1 MKRKLVS
8 DVEPI
13 DIQKGILLLENL
25 QETRFFRNSSI
36 TDGMLEA
43 LLELKQAVKE
53 LSFDQDIE
61 EYEAL
66 QIILYDKDSMTEVWG
81 LIKMEKKVRN
91 FLKSK
96 KEIKYT
102 NKIMTTFDNIYRGLR
117 EEGLDDLEAM
127 QALQSIVYGAQLN
140 YDIQVDLNIII

>member
-1 MKRKLVS
+1 MVS

-53 LSFDQDIE
+53 LSYEQDIE
-61 EYEAL
+61 DSEAL
-66 QIILYDKDSMTEVWG
+66 QIILYDKDSMTEV
-81 LIKMEKKVRN
+81 
-91 FLKSK
+91 
-96 KEIKYT
+96 
-102 NKIMTTFDNIYRGLR
+102 
-117 EEGLDDLEAM
+117 
-127 QALQSIVYGAQLN
+127 
-140 YDIQVDLNIII
+140 

>member
-1 MKRKLVS
+1 MVS

-25 QETRFFRNSSI
+25 QDTKFFRNSSI

-66 QIILYDKDSMTEVWG
+66 QIILYD
-81 LIKMEKKVRN
+81 
-91 FLKSK
+91 
-96 KEIKYT
+96 
-102 NKIMTTFDNIYRGLR
+102 
-117 EEGLDDLEAM
+117 EE
-127 QALQSIVYGAQLN
+127 
-140 YDIQVDLNIII
+140 

>member
-1 MKRKLVS
+1 MVS

-25 QETRFFRNSSI
+25 QDTKFFRNSSI

-66 QIILYDKDSMTEVWG
+66 QIILYDKDSMTEV
-81 LIKMEKKVRN
+81 
-91 FLKSK
+91 
-96 KEIKYT
+96 
-102 NKIMTTFDNIYRGLR
+102 
-117 EEGLDDLEAM
+117 
-127 QALQSIVYGAQLN
+127 
-140 YDIQVDLNIII
+140 

>member
-1 MKRKLVS
+1 VKRKLVS

-66 QIILYDKDSMTEVWG
+66 QIILYDKDSMTEV
-81 LIKMEKKVRN
+81 
-91 FLKSK
+91 
-96 KEIKYT
+96 
-102 NKIMTTFDNIYRGLR
+102 
-117 EEGLDDLEAM
+117 
-127 QALQSIVYGAQLN
+127 
-140 YDIQVDLNIII
+140 

>member
-1 MKRKLVS
+1 
-8 DVEPI
+8 
-13 DIQKGILLLENL
+13 
-25 QETRFFRNSSI
+25 
-36 TDGMLEA
+36 
-43 LLELKQAVKE
+43 
-53 LSFDQDIE
+53 
-61 EYEAL
+61 
-66 QIILYDKDSMTEVWG
+66 
-81 LIKMEKKVRN
+81 MEKKVRN

-140 YDIQVDLNIII
+140 YDIQVD

>member
-1 MKRKLVS
+1 MVS

-25 QETRFFRNSSI
+25 QDTKFFRNSSI

-66 QIILYDKDSMTEVWG
+66 QIILYD
-81 LIKMEKKVRN
+81 
-91 FLKSK
+91 
-96 KEIKYT
+96 T
-102 NKIMTTFDNIYRGLR
+102 NEYPFID
-117 EEGLDDLEAM
+117 ED
-127 QALQSIVYGAQLN
+127 
-140 YDIQVDLNIII
+140 

>member
-66 QIILYDKDSMTEVWG
+66 QIILYDKDSMTEV
-81 LIKMEKKVRN
+81 
-91 FLKSK
+91 
-96 KEIKYT
+96 
-102 NKIMTTFDNIYRGLR
+102 
-117 EEGLDDLEAM
+117 
-127 QALQSIVYGAQLN
+127 
-140 YDIQVDLNIII
+140 

>member
-1 MKRKLVS
+1 MVS

-66 QIILYDKDSMTEVWG
+66 QIILYDKDSMTEV
-81 LIKMEKKVRN
+81 
-91 FLKSK
+91 
-96 KEIKYT
+96 
-102 NKIMTTFDNIYRGLR
+102 
-117 EEGLDDLEAM
+117 
-127 QALQSIVYGAQLN
+127 
-140 YDIQVDLNIII
+140 

>member
-1 MKRKLVS
+1 MKKKLVS

-25 QETRFFRNSSI
+25 QETKFFRNSSI

-66 QIILYDKDSMTEVWG
+66 QIILYD
-81 LIKMEKKVRN
+81 
-91 FLKSK
+91 
-96 KEIKYT
+96 
-102 NKIMTTFDNIYRGLR
+102 
-117 EEGLDDLEAM
+117 EE
-127 QALQSIVYGAQLN
+127 
-140 YDIQVDLNIII
+140 

>member
-1 MKRKLVS
+1 MVS

-25 QETRFFRNSSI
+25 QDTKFFRNSSI

-66 QIILYDKDSMTEVWG
+66 QIILYDKDSMAE
-81 LIKMEKKVRN
+81 
-91 FLKSK
+91 S
-96 KEIKYT
+96 
-102 NKIMTTFDNIYRGLR
+102 
-117 EEGLDDLEAM
+117 
-127 QALQSIVYGAQLN
+127 
-140 YDIQVDLNIII
+140 